1 MAGEP
6 TIPELPEGIVAVLA
20 TVGSAGPAAIPV
32 SALVG
37 EGPRRLL
44 FALAATRGSTAR
56 LRADPRAA
64 VSLNGPALSLCV
76 EGTARVA
83 ADPLPGA
90 EFMVAFRLEA
100 ERIRDA
106 RGPATEVDEGIRW
119 RWTAVEAADRH
130 AAVMAALRELR
141 EASIRR
147 LGA

>member
-1 MAGEP
+1 MGRAP

-20 TVGSAGPAAIPV
+20 TVGPAGPAASPV

-37 EGPRRLL
+37 DGPERLL

-64 VSLNGPALSLCV
+64 LSLNGPGLSLCV
-76 EGTARVA
+76 EGVARIA

-119 RWTAVEAADRH
+119 RWTAADAAARH
-130 AAVMAALRELR
+130 AAVMAALRALR
-141 EASIRR
+141 EVP
-147 LGA
+147 